1 MPAKTSTQTQIPAQS
16 AELIAQMST
25 EQLKQAVDLL
35 TLAASKDYDGVG
47 ELVRGMTPEAADL
60 LYRALVALDEEAQT
74 SKRERER
81 ERDGDSFTQEDYNAI
96 VYCLYEEYIE
106 QVLMDESN
114 PDHAEGKRVQKR
126 FAELAGVAEGS
137 PLAIGYV
144 FFWAGVGKGLELAT
158 RIGDLA
164 PAEQGG

>member
-60 LYRALVALDEEAQT
+60 LYRALAALDEEAQT

-81 ERDGDSFTQEDYNAI
+81 ETGDNFTQEDYNAI
-96 VYCLYEEYIE
+96 VYCLYEEYRE
-106 QVLMDESN
+106 QVMMDESN
-114 PDHAEGKRVQKR
+114 PDNAEGKRVQRR
-126 FAELAGVAEGS
+126 FAELAGVAETS

-144 FFWAGVGKGLELAT
+144 FFWAGVGKGVELAT
-158 RIGDLA
+158 RIGA
-164 PAEQGG
+164 VATAEQGG